1 MSEHER
7 RRRTVAAQG
16 FAALALFLAAHGARA
31 ATVPA
36 SPASPVQ
43 APTAGQARAA

>member
-1 MSEHER
+1 MSEHDR

-16 FAALALFLAAHGARA
+16 FAALALFFFAHGARA

-36 SPASPVQ
+36 QPASPVHSPVACQ
-43 APTAGQARAA
+43 LRAA